1 MERSNARITDPA
13 TVDVSRG
20 WCRVMGLVVM
30 SLFLV
35 CGLVVGNIAVIDAFE
50 ERQEENARRA
60 QLGKPL
66 RTRKRRRKT
75 LADLAGAN
83 APP

>member
-1 MERSNARITDPA
+1 MERSNARIKDPA

-75 LADLAGAN
+75 LTDLAGAN

>member
-1 MERSNARITDPA
+1 
-13 TVDVSRG
+13 
-20 WCRVMGLVVM
+20 MGLVAM

-66 RTRKRRRKT
+66 RTRKRQRKT
-75 LADLAGAN
+75 LADPAGAN

>member
-1 MERSNARITDPA
+1 
-13 TVDVSRG
+13 
-20 WCRVMGLVVM
+20 MGLVAM

-50 ERQEENARRA
+50 ERQEENARRE

>member
-1 MERSNARITDPA
+1 VERSNARITDPA